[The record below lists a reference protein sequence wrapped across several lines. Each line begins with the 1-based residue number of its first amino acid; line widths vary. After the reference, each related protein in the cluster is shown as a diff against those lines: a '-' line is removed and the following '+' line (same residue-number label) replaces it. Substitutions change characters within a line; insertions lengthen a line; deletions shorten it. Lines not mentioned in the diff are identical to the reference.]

1 MVRRTKAE
9 AELTRRRVLEAALV
23 ALSEGGVHATAL
35 EDVAARAGVTR
46 GAVYWHFADKAA
58 LVAEVLRDMRWPL
71 DVGDDTAAY
80 QAHPQPL
87 EMLRER
93 LCWQIEGCMSDPWQ
107 SRVMKIVLRQGVR
120 SDLPADAV
128 ARVAQAQA
136 DAVRRLGRVM
146 TIAQQRQQLRAGL
159 RPASV
164 AQGLHAVGVGVL
176 SEYASDLAAARQN
189 ASPLCLE
196 LFLVGAS
203 SAGSER
209 ISDAPT
215 GRSGSPGLHR

>member
-1 MVRRTKAE
+1 VVRRTKAE

-23 ALSEGGVHATAL
+23 AFAEGGVHATTL

-80 QAHPQPL
+80 KVHPQPL
-87 EMLRER
+87 ELLRER
-93 LCWQIEGCMSDPWQ
+93 LCWQIEGCMADPWQ
-107 SRVMKIVLRQGVR
+107 SRVVKIVLRQGIGCE
-120 SDLPADAV
+120 LPADV
-128 ARVAQAQA
+128 LARVAQAQA
-136 DAVRRLGRVM
+136 DAVQRIGQVMAVAQHRHHLRV
-146 TIAQQRQQLRAGL
+146 GL

-176 SEYASDLAAARQN
+176 SEYASDLPAARRT

-203 SAGSER
+203 SSASER
-209 ISDAPT
+209 VSDVPT
-215 GRSGSPGLHR
+215 ERSTSPDLHR